1 MAIVRKQMLEHLA
14 AKATEYAA
22 GSALVGA
29 TFTHAQD
36 ATIATLAFVV
46 AAPAMVYCRWLVEQH

>member
-1 MAIVRKQMLEHLA
+1 MLEHLA